1 VKSALPRAKHLTVDF
16 EEGRS
21 LKPALW
27 LPYTLRRVFL
37 SSLAVVSL
45 VLSITLLALTTY
57 SSRNHGIRD
66 DDGSVGLFFARRYV
80 PTIIAVFFTLAI
92 TMVAE
97 DVKGTEAFARM
108 ANPKPVAADY
118 TLFYVPKVW
127 WKSVHDGLSPKRNGG
142 HRRWV
147 LSLSSLA
154 AGISILSVSVLSS
167 SIFTTQQIVIQ
178 TEAQLQLYEAQQDGS
193 IDLLPRR
200 YTYSRTLS
208 GFLYN
213 TSTSPWVSD
222 SYIVLPFALPAQ
234 GTNPTPLS
242 DGVWE
247 AKTKVLKLES
257 ECMPMDLAEKTALN
271 ITYTSTRLGRC
282 DDGACVKKSKG
293 FKLRSQDGCEIQI
306 QSPIAITAES
316 PTGGIAVVNPVGDYF
331 TDALSLRGSIMWTN
345 ISSSYVS
352 WQKMIQEYGESPR
365 IDPSEDILDQWRWTF
380 IYSVSD
386 QCLGREL
393 LLVSP
398 PWYAPEIVGKP
409 DSYQE
414 SYWENFTAR
423 AEICTPKYYEVDI
436 LVTTAIGG
444 AFPRAS
450 FDESE
455 FFRLRK
461 PISEHLL
468 DLDRLNEYAF
478 GEEWKKYMT
487 TTMGISDQPVF
498 EGVSKLL
505 AQLFSLNSTD
515 MMQNQT
521 LPSQASRLRARFFG
535 ELIWSSVVEAD
546 VPSFDDIS
554 GKFTKIAT
562 RVVVVPGIGI
572 SIAVLLLLAACYSLA
587 MLWYASVR
595 KRPLNLHS
603 DPSTTAG
610 TASLIMLTSGL
621 AAGLRSWQGQGRSD
635 IQEKLGSRFY
645 ALRAGTLNEQE
656 RADAIGESAVA
667 SKRKDQSYFKRSIL
681 RASSKYDWRPLML
694 CKRWLTTLFAS
705 LIAITIVL
713 LVLRKYADKGMLFQ
727 TAFIEQV
734 KINQLHMNFSP
745 HALIATLIAVLI
757 ALCWDGIDK
766 SLRILEPYLAMSQKE
781 YPASQSISVSYRSSY
796 WAWAAIRSV
805 KSGHWIL
812 CLVATGTT
820 LTQICR
826 SIPLIAGFAS

>member
-1 VKSALPRAKHLTVDF
+1 
-16 EEGRS
+16 
-21 LKPALW
+21 
-27 LPYTLRRVFL
+27 LRRVFL
-37 SSLAVVSL
+37 SSLAVVSR
-45 VLSITLLALTTY
+45 VVSITLLVLTTY
-57 SSRNHGIRD
+57 SSRHHGLRD
-66 DDGSVGLFFARRYV
+66 DDDSVGLFFARRYV

-127 WKSVHDGLSPKRNGG
+127 WKSVRDGLSPKQNGG

-154 AGISILSVSVLSS
+154 AGISILSVSAFSS
-167 SIFTTQQIVIQ
+167 SIFTMQEIVIQ

-193 IDLLPRR
+193 IDLQPRR

-222 SYIVLPFALPAQ
+222 SYIVLPFALPAED
-234 GTNPTPLS
+234 TNPKPLS
-242 DGVWE
+242 DGVWKAE
-247 AKTKVLKLES
+247 TRVLKLES
-257 ECMPMDLAEKTALN
+257 ECMPMDLAEKTTLN
-271 ITYTSTRLGRC
+271 IAYTSTEPGNC
-282 DDGACVKKSKG
+282 DDGVCIKKSKG

-306 QSPIAITAES
+306 QSPIALTVEN
-316 PTGGIAVVNPVGDYF
+316 PTGGIAIINPVGDYF

-352 WQKMIQEYGESPR
+352 WQNMIQEYGESPR
-365 IDPSEDILDQWRWTF
+365 IDPSEGILDQWRRTF

-398 PWYAPEIVGKP
+398 PWYAPQIIGKP

-423 AEICTPKYYEVDI
+423 AEICTPKYYEANI
-436 LVTTAIGG
+436 LVTAAIGG

-455 FFRLRK
+455 FLRHRK
-461 PISEHLL
+461 PIDEHLL
-468 DLDRLNEYAF
+468 DLNRLNGFAF

-487 TTMGISDQPVF
+487 TEIGTFDRPVF

-505 AQLFSLNSTD
+505 AQPFSLDLTD

-521 LPSQASRLRARFFG
+521 LPSHASRLRARFFG

-554 GKFTKIAT
+554 GKFTNIAP
-562 RVVVVPGIGI
+562 RIVVVPGIGI
-572 SIAVLLLLAACYSLA
+572 SIAILLLLAACYSWA

-610 TASLIMLTSGL
+610 IASLIMLTSGL
-621 AAGLRSWQGQGRSD
+621 AAGLRSWQGPGRSD
-635 IQEKLGSRFY
+635 IQDKLGSRFY

-656 RADAIGESAVA
+656 RADTIEESAVA
-667 SKRKDQSYFKRSIL
+667 SKRKDQSYSEGSIL
-681 RASSKYDWRPLML
+681 RGSSKYDWRPSML
-694 CKRWLTTLFAS
+694 YKRWLTTLLAS
-705 LIAITIVL
+705 LIAITIAL

-734 KINQLHMNFSP
+734 KINQLHVNFSP

-766 SLRILEPYLAMSQKE
+766 SLRILQPYLAMSQKE
-781 YPASQSISVSYRSSY
+781 YPASQSISVSYSSSY
-796 WAWAAIRSV
+796 WAWTAIKSV
-805 KSGHWIL
+805 KSRHWIL

-826 SIPLIAGFAS
+826 FMLLITGFAN